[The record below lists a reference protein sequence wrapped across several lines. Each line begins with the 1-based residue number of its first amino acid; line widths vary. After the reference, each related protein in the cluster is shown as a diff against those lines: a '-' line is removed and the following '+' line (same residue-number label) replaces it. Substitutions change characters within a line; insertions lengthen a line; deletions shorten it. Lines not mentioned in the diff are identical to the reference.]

1 MTMIFGFSS
10 SAPES
15 SVANLQRDS
24 GPSVEHLWAIR
35 LHSSM
40 SPISFRMYLISPMN
54 TGAMHRA
61 QMNSFITGISPEKA
75 SAYGGFS
82 NNVSLRYSQ

>member
-1 MTMIFGFSS
+1 MITIFGFSS

-24 GPSVEHLWAIR
+24 VPSVEHWWAIR
-35 LHSSM
+35 LHSNM

-54 TGAMHRA
+54 TGAMHRE
-61 QMNSFITGISPEKA
+61 QMNSFIAGISPEKA

-82 NNVSLRYSQ
+82 NNVSLRYSR

>member
-1 MTMIFGFSS
+1 MTTIFGFSS

-54 TGAMHRA
+54 LGRC
-61 QMNSFITGISPEKA
+61 IG
-75 SAYGGFS
+75 
-82 NNVSLRYSQ
+82 RR